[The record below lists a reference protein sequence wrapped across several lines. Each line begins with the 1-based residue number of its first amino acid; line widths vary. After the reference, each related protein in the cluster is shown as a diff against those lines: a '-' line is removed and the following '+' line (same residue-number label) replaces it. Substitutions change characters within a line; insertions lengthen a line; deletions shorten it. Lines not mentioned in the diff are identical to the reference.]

1 MNRADAGVPEQP
13 RALRGLARQGGGAA
27 DQLRAARL
35 MAAGVHVHVGVAQ
48 STLSS
53 SSQVVR
59 LAILCGCRLLLLYKY
74 TYALEYRFLMFFIT
88 HNYHL

>member
-1 MNRADAGVPEQP
+1 MNRADAGVPELP

-35 MAAGVHVHVGVAQ
+35 MAAGVHVGVAQ

-74 TYALEYRFLMFFIT
+74 TYALECRFPMFFIT
-88 HNYHL
+88 HTYHL